1 MATVQGMLV
10 SSVASVAVSRSSYLG
25 DRMEAYFGTDQYP
38 GIGAKRWPSTTR
50 RAWQATN
57 PNPKMRPMLIP
68 ARVYNAG
75 LTKLCDLNPSRYAFS
90 AVRLERDEEGQPH
103 AVTCDGDR
111 LVAVT
116 WKEDDPEEY
125 PDCLDAKA
133 VPGFEAMVPAKQW
146 NEGAKLPPK
155 RTLKPILCNLVVEET
170 STNGK
175 VTIGA
180 TDLDTDRKLVGRQ
193 VEGRY
198 PKWRDAI
205 PTYQPHEVATV
216 RLDAGLAAE
225 MFSVLSKQLAS
236 DVHDRID
243 ISVPLDGLGAVRID
257 ATNGETTSRAV
268 IMPLKPKGEVDRL
281 SALAAYH
288 EAVHG
293 KVPEDV
299 LTAWEQIASTAQ
311 LQKMAEQFG
320 TK

>member
-1 MATVQGMLV
+1 
-10 SSVASVAVSRSSYLG
+10 
-25 DRMEAYFGTDQYP
+25 
-38 GIGAKRWPSTTR
+38 
-50 RAWQATN
+50 
-57 PNPKMRPMLIP
+57 MLIP

-75 LTKLCDLNPSRYAFS
+75 LTKLCDLDPRSRYALS
-90 AVRLERDEEGQPH
+90 AVRLERDEGGQPH
-103 AVTCDGDR
+103 AVTCDGGR

-125 PDCLDAKA
+125 PGCLDAKA
-133 VPGFEAMVPAKQW
+133 VPGFEALIPARQW

-155 RTLKPILCNLVVEET
+155 QHGQPILCNLVVEET
-170 STNGK
+170 GGDGK

-180 TDLDTDRKLVGRQ
+180 TDLDTDRKLAGRQ

-216 RLDAGLAAE
+216 RLDAGMAAE
-225 MFSVLSKQLAS
+225 MFLVLSKQLS
-236 DVHDRID
+236 GSRDGVD

-268 IMPLKPKGEVDRL
+268 IVPLAPDKPGHRDA
-281 SALAAYH
+281 ALGDYG

-299 LTAWEQIASTAQ
+299 LSAWEKIASTAQ

-320 TK
+320 AK